1 MTSTG
6 RAGTTADQLERVVD
20 GLNMTKDKKEWMK
33 DRWLDQVL
41 WFDKSAARANL
52 RHGALRIVAIAGGVL
67 VPGLVTIASG
77 SGSSLST
84 QHRAGALAFGVS
96 LLVAIAVGLDS
107 FFHFGERWRHF
118 RRTAELLKTEGWLF
132 IEGGGRYKAHQHQ
145 ANFHDRFFPF
155 FATKV
160 EELIRRDVEVY
171 LTRIVQEQPE
181 DKDQAAREVRS
192 YLEDSDGPSGQED
205 RANPESNVPD
215 PSVRATQPQRR
226 VKPPPQLRWRPL
238 IGQRDEPL
246 GGSIDPV
253 ARDAEG
259 RIHRIAA
266 GTRPAD
272 GHGAPEPGDA
282 GRICLCI
289 AQTEVSFDPCIVC

>member
-1 MTSTG
+1 LQAEGSGRTFGSIAEGQDGIAMTSTS
-6 RAGTTADQLERVVD
+6 RAGTTADKLERVID
-20 GLNMTKDKKEWMK
+20 GLTMTEDKKEWMK

-215 PSVRATQPQRR
+215 PSV
-226 VKPPPQLRWRPL
+226 
-238 IGQRDEPL
+238 
-246 GGSIDPV
+246 
-253 ARDAEG
+253 
-259 RIHRIAA
+259 
-266 GTRPAD
+266 
-272 GHGAPEPGDA
+272 APTTPG
-282 GRICLCI
+282 
-289 AQTEVSFDPCIVC
+289 